1 MVNRHI
7 KRCSTSLINRKMQ
20 IKIKM
25 RQHLIY
31 ARMVIIKKTTNSK
44 CYQGYGE
51 EGTLVQC
58 YCSVSKSCPTLCDP
72 HGLQHASFPCFSLS
86 AGACSNS
93 CLLSWWCHPTSS
105 CSVFH
110 FSSCPQSFPTS
121 GPFPASWL
129 FISGGQSIGASA
141 SVFPMN
147 IQGWFPL
154 RLTGLVSL
162 LCKELSRVFSNT
174 TV

>member
-58 YCSVSKSCPTLCDP
+58 YCSVSKSCPTICNPMNCSTPGFPVP
-72 HGLQHASFPCFSLS
+72 HNLPEFAQTHVYWVGDAIQPSHPLSSPSPPAFNLPQHQDLFKWVGSSLQVAKVLMLQLQH
-86 AGACSNS
+86 
-93 CLLSWWCHPTSS
+93 
-105 CSVFH
+105 
-110 FSSCPQSFPTS
+110 QSFQWIFRS
-121 GPFPASWL
+121 DFL
-129 FISGGQSIGASA
+129 
-141 SVFPMN
+141 
-147 IQGWFPL
+147 
-154 RLTGLVSL
+154 
-162 LCKELSRVFSNT
+162 
-174 TV
+174 